1 MTSTDT
7 PTPSRSPIAA
17 VRRFADDAGGA
28 TAVEYGLLVACLA
41 LLILGAV
48 SATGTNIA
56 GVMNKLSNAL
66 K

>member
-1 MTSTDT
+1 MTRTDT
-7 PTPSRSPIAA
+7 PLQVTFAFA
-17 VRRFADDAGGA
+17 RRFSHDARGA